1 MTTGVIDGKN
11 LEIASTPLN
20 RLEQMPVTGTQLA
33 DHVNDNTNPH
43 GETLHQK
50 TLVIDNQV
58 RVTAHNGILEIK
70 NLSAT
75 DYAELN
81 LKGINLI
88 GGDINQINRS
98 ELAVEDSFVNLNSA
112 VLTGTPV
119 LDGGI
124 RVIRGGLNSL
134 ALYWNETLNRWRVQ
148 QQDGSNVYA
157 EYDLA
162 HLGDVYTKIQ
172 SDERFVNVTGDTM
185 TGALLINPETGAPGL
200 ILKSNGSANPIELI
214 FENGSKQNIF
224 RATDGS
230 FTLIPFDRT
239 TIHKPVDF
247 KSATGNSN
255 ITLSVSDSSDALFS
269 TNRGAF
275 DFNKRIFGLGFDA
288 KNNTLDN
295 LANPSSSHQ
304 AVNLGFADNRFV
316 NATGDTMTGN
326 LNINAN
332 LAVAGDFSLTGTM
345 RNANGFIYLNHNV
358 ADSDGGLAISRDT
371 SNAVIFFKESDGF
384 WYAGTAAVNYK
395 IVTEGSLNNAVNTET
410 IQDIVGAMVS
420 ANIENGI
427 AVTYD
432 DATGKLN
439 FDVNDPV
446 ITLTGDVTG
455 SATMTNLGNVSI
467 VATVGDD
474 SHNHTSA
481 TLPNLTE
488 DVQDIV
494 GAMVTGNTEN
504 GVSVT
509 YDDATGKLNFDVSD
523 PVITL
528 TGDVTG
534 SATMTNL
541 GNVSIAATVG
551 NDSHTHTSATL
562 PNLTEDVQ
570 DIVGAMV
577 TGNTENGVS
586 VTYDDATGK
595 LNFDVSDP
603 VITLTGD
610 VTGSATMTNL
620 GNVSITATVGDDS
633 HNHTNLTGTT
643 SQTYKVGVGNSG
655 VAIKSGASI
664 AYIRNE
670 ADTDYADLHIKSL
683 FVHGPTIEVQSETM
697 TVADNI
703 VLLNSNVT
711 GAPSEDAGLEIQ
723 RGTSTN
729 ARLIFN
735 ETTDNWQAGI
745 SGSLFDIARYD
756 SRLNTQIQNITGAM
770 VSSNTENG
778 IAVTYDAT
786 GKKLNFDVNDFTIT
800 LTGDATGS
808 ATITNLANASLAVT
822 VVNDSHSHTASTLT
836 DITETVQDIVGAMV
850 SSNTE
855 NGLAVTY
862 DDATGKLN
870 FDVNDFT
877 ITLTGDATGSA
888 TITNLANAS
897 LAVTVANDSHSHTA
911 STLTDITETVQD
923 IVGAMVSSN
932 TENGIAVTY
941 NDTAGKLNF
950 DVNDFTITLTGDAT
964 GSATITNLANA
975 SLAVTVTDNSHN
987 HTSSNISDFSTAVKT
1002 VIGGAI
1008 SATGIAVS
1016 YSSTTGITYLD
1027 PNDFTI
1033 TLTGNATGSATITNL
1048 ANASLAVTVND
1059 SAAVGGLGVHTTSNN
1074 NLANKIV
1081 RTDASGY
1088 VTLSKIKTATTDTTR
1103 FSKVFIDNGDGYI
1116 QTIAKTAFADQIL
1129 ALGSVKNAHTH
1140 NSVNGLKIARYES
1153 SFAGAGSYRTVYI
1166 SGFNSTNYGVS
1177 ITPTSNPG
1185 GNIGEYFVT
1194 KYSGYFE
1201 VRNSGTS
1208 QASFD
1213 AIVTGTSS

>member
-162 HLGDVYTKIQ
+162 HLGDVYTKIE
-172 SDERFVNVTGDTM
+172 SDERFVNATGDTM
-185 TGALLINPETGAPGL
+185 TGALLINPETGAAGL
-200 ILKSNGSANPIELI
+200 TLKSNGSVSPIELV

-295 LANPSSSHQ
+295 LANPSSNHQ

-316 NATGDTMTGN
+316 NATGDTMTGD
-326 LNINAN
+326 LNINAS
-332 LAVAGDFSLTGTM
+332 LSVTGDMALTGTL
-345 RNANGFIYLNHNV
+345 RNAQGFIYLNHNV
-358 ADSDGGLAISRDT
+358 ADSDGGLSISRDT

-384 WYAGTAAVNYK
+384 WYAGTAAANYK
-395 IVTEGSLNNAVNTET
+395 IITENSLNNAANTET
-410 IQDIVGAMVS
+410 IQDIVGAMVSANTENGIAVTYDDATGKLNFDVNDPVITLTGDVTGSATMTNLSNVSIATTVGNDSHTHTSATLPNLTEDVQDIVGAMVS

-455 SATMTNLGNVSI
+455 SATMTNLSNVSI
-467 VATVGDD
+467 V
-474 SHNHTSA
+474 
-481 TLPNLTE
+481 
-488 DVQDIV
+488 
-494 GAMVTGNTEN
+494 
-504 GVSVT
+504 
-509 YDDATGKLNFDVSD
+509 
-523 PVITL
+523 
-528 TGDVTG
+528 
-534 SATMTNL
+534 
-541 GNVSIAATVG
+541 
-551 NDSHTHTSATL
+551 
-562 PNLTEDVQ
+562 
-570 DIVGAMV
+570 
-577 TGNTENGVS
+577 
-586 VTYDDATGK
+586 
-595 LNFDVSDP
+595 
-603 VITLTGD
+603 
-610 VTGSATMTNL
+610 
-620 GNVSITATVGDDS
+620 ATVGDDS

-643 SQTYKVGVGNSG
+643 SATYKVGVGNSG
-655 VAIKSGASI
+655 VAIKSGSSI

-670 ADTDYADLHIKSL
+670 ADTDYADLHVKSL
-683 FVHGPTIEVQSETM
+683 FIHGPTIEVQSETM

-711 GAPSEDAGLEIQ
+711 GTPSEDAGLEIE

-756 SRLNTQIQNITGAM
+756 SRLNTQIQDITGAM
-770 VSSNTENG
+770 VTGNTENG

-855 NGLAVTY
+855 NGLAV
-862 DDATGKLN
+862 
-870 FDVNDFT
+870 
-877 ITLTGDATGSA
+877 S
-888 TITNLANAS
+888 
-897 LAVTVANDSHSHTA
+897 
-911 STLTDITETVQD
+911 
-923 IVGAMVSSN
+923 
-932 TENGIAVTY
+932 Y
-941 NDTAGKLNF
+941 NDTTGKLNF

-1016 YSSTTGITYLD
+1016 YSSTTGITHLD

-1048 ANASLAVTVND
+1048 ANASIAVTVNN
-1059 SAAVGGLGVHTTSNN
+1059 SAAVGGLGVHVTSNN

-1081 RTDASGY
+1081 RTDSLGY
-1088 VTLSKIKTATTDTTR
+1088 TNFSVIKTATTDASANGGI
-1103 FSKVFIDNGDGYI
+1103 SKVFVDSGNGYI
-1116 QTIAKTAFADQIL
+1116 QTATKAYFADQIL

-1140 NSVNGLKIARYES
+1140 DSVNGLKIARYES

-1185 GNIGEYFVT
+1185 GNIGEYYVT